1 MIMGGILKER
11 IIESMKSSGMVPVF
25 NHVDPDTCKSVVK
38 ACYKGGIRVFEFTN
52 RSKSAAI
59 VFAGLA
65 KYVKSELPDMYLGVG
80 SVTDAETT
88 KHFIRSGAD
97 FIVSPALVPEM
108 AVVCKEQNVMW
119 IPGCGTVSE
128 IVQAG
133 KLGAE
138 IIKLFPGEQIGG
150 PGFVKAVL
158 GPLPGLLLM
167 PTGGV
172 APDYENLKNWFEAG
186 VCCVG
191 IGSKLFP
198 AEMINQGDLQ
208 QITDRV
214 KQTLAIIQQ
223 IRY

>member
-1 MIMGGILKER
+1 
-11 IIESMKSSGMVPVF
+11 
-25 NHVDPDTCKSVVK
+25 
-38 ACYKGGIRVFEFTN
+38 
-52 RSKSAAI
+52 
-59 VFAGLA
+59 
-65 KYVKSELPDMYLGVG
+65 
-80 SVTDAETT
+80 
-88 KHFIRSGAD
+88 
-97 FIVSPALVPEM
+97 
-108 AVVCKEQNVMW
+108 MW